1 VPFRQA
7 IANGAKAVMMSNA
20 SIPGLTSGPA
30 SLSYAA
36 VQALRNDLGFTGVIV
51 TDSLSAG
58 AITALH
64 LSVPSASVE
73 ALMAGDDL
81 ILFGSPT
88 SVTASLAQA
97 AQISNL
103 ILKAVHDG
111 LVDQQELTY
120 QAALDLAAVNH
131 LTCASP
137 TTTTTT

>member
-1 VPFRQA
+1 
-7 IANGAKAVMMSNA
+7 M
-20 SIPGLTSGPA
+20 PA
-30 SLSYAA
+30 
-36 VQALRNDLGFTGVIV
+36 
-51 TDSLSAG
+51 
-58 AITALH
+58 
-64 LSVPSASVE
+64 ASVD
-73 ALMAGDDL
+73 ALAAGDDL

-88 SVTASLAQA
+88 SVTSSLTQA

-103 ILKAVHDG
+103 ILKAVRDS